1 VSPVPVRGVID
12 SEKEPFFDDERLGAL
27 TSFLAIA
34 PTPVR
39 VFPILFGEAFCEIRG
54 YQ

>member
-1 VSPVPVRGVID
+1 VPIVVAAVVVTRHAGD
-12 SEKEPFFDDERLGAL
+12 RLGAL

-39 VFPILFGEAFCEIRG
+39 VFPILFGEAFCEIRR